1 MYVCVAGKCVVI
13 ALLCVRKAQGKGVL
27 HGSVCPEAKH
37 AMPYAMLEAFVL
49 THTHTHAHVHFTV

>member
-1 MYVCVAGKCVVI
+1 MI